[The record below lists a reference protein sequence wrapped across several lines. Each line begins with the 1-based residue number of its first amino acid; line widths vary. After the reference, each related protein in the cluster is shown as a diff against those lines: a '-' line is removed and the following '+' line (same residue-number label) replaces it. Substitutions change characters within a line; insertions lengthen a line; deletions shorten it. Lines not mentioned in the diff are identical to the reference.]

1 PPSSRFPARARRPG
15 DWLRSHD
22 SRPATLSPPR
32 AKLTPHADAGS
43 TRRPA
48 RSARPRLLAP
58 IPDRFLPYSSS
69 ASRASIAAVETHAA
83 VRHHLNDVVTD
94 HTVRDAEARSDLLD
108 AQIVHAVENEGL
120 AMALGQLVE
129 ILAHELH
136 LLPAHRQ
143 LLRSRLLGLLVPQRE
158 LRLRVST
165 SRAMAEAIDG
175 KVGGGLEQISPEK
188 AHGIWLIEPQ
198 QPRISFL
205 GHLSRVLFR
214 T

>member
-1 PPSSRFPARARRPG
+1 QVLQRSAASDIGAQSQAAPRWSQRPGLPPRRARASAGRACVARGARSLFRRAPLHGRRVPIHLLQAAHQALPPSSRFPARARRPG

-108 AQIVHAVENEGL
+108 APIVHAVENEGL
-120 AMALGQLVE
+120 AMALGQPVE
-129 ILAHELH
+129 TPPHGPH
-136 LLPAHRQ
+136 PPPA
-143 LLRSRLLGLLVPQRE
+143 P
-158 LRLRVST
+158 
-165 SRAMAEAIDG
+165 
-175 KVGGGLEQISPEK
+175 
-188 AHGIWLIEPQ
+188 
-198 QPRISFL
+198 
-205 GHLSRVLFR
+205 
-214 T
+214 